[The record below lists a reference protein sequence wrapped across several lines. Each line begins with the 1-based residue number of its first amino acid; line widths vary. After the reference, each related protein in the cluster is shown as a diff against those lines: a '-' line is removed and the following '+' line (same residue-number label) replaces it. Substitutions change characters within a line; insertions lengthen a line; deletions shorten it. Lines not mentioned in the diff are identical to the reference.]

1 MDDRPTAKQALC
13 DPWLLSGAAS
23 SNLCAAMERPPACT
37 WGVSFVQNAAWFPRT
52 STEWRFCAK
61 PPCLLVKMMFFC
73 IFFPVSL
80 FIEPQRWG
88 SYICSYYKIGNHIH
102 IYIYTR
108 TYIYTYIHIYIYTVT
123 CVLALGN
130 QAFAISLVSSMRS
143 PKIALS
149 NKAIRYNKVRS
160 EEDMEVRQPAASST
174 GRAC

>member
-1 MDDRPTAKQALC
+1 M
-13 DPWLLSGAAS
+13 
-23 SNLCAAMERPPACT
+23 N
-37 WGVSFVQNAAWFPRT
+37 PRGEVAT
-52 STEWRFCAK
+52 YVATIKSVT
-61 PPCLLVKMMFFC
+61 
-73 IFFPVSL
+73 IF
-80 FIEPQRWG
+80 I
-88 SYICSYYKIGNHIH
+88 
-102 IYIYTR
+102 
-108 TYIYTYIHIYIYTVT
+108 YIYTYIYIHTYIHIYTVT